1 MLVLKL
7 VFSVFLSA
15 VGLGFAL
22 LFLGGFAI
30 YDSPA
35 WHVGLVH
42 IDLFLFG
49 LVPFLA
55 AVQLE
60 SSRMLV
66 WQSLALCT
74 VVALFGIVLML
85 GWWIGGPPTGF
96 RDERIVALTAMF
108 VCAGSGGVFLINLI
122 RFTVAIAG
130 RLGMP
135 RRRSADIVQG

>member
-7 VFSVFLSA
+7 TFSVFILA

-22 LFLGGFAI
+22 LFVGGFAI
-30 YDSPA
+30 DDSPA

-42 IDLFLFG
+42 VDLFLFV
-49 LVPFLA
+49 LAPFLA

-60 SSRMLV
+60 PSRM
-66 WQSLALCT
+66 WGWRFLAVCT
-74 VVALFGIVLML
+74 VIALFGIVLML

-96 RDERIVALTAMF
+96 RDERIVTLTAMF
-108 VCAGSGGVFLINLI
+108 VCAGSGGVCLISSI
-122 RFTVAIAG
+122 RFTVVIAG
-130 RLGMP
+130 KWDML

>member
-1 MLVLKL
+1 MVLKL

-15 VGLGFAL
+15 VGLGLAL
-22 LFLGGFAI
+22 LFVGGFAI
-30 YDSPA
+30 DDSPA

-60 SSRMLV
+60 PSRMWI

-74 VVALFGIVLML
+74 VIALFGIVLML

-108 VCAGSGGVFLINLI
+108 VCAGSVGVCLINFI

-130 RLGMP
+130 KQGVL